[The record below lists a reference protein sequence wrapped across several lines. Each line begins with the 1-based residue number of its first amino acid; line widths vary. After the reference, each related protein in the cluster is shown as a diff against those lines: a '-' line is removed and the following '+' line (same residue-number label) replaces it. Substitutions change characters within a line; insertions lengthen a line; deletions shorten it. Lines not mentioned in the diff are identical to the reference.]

1 MRLELHRKLPADED
15 FRRQWNSLVQSMEQP
30 EVFYTW
36 EWTAAV
42 VRSCQ
47 QLRPLIFAAYRD
59 QTLVG
64 VVALEENR
72 DVTFLTAPTADYCDF
87 VSSPNDRREFVELVI
102 GELARQSLGSMKLS
116 NIPAASSSVPALR
129 PRNAYAQF
137 SRPAFTCA
145 QILLE
150 SPEQRTEAIAVAR
163 NSPKR
168 TARLSK
174 FGVIHIEHCTNW
186 EAFSGE
192 FPSFVKAHIAR
203 FVSQGRTSSLA
214 DPDRRRFV
222 EELGKLLSKQGS
234 LRCSVLRLGDKPV
247 AWHFGMAFQ
256 GKWFWYQPAFN
267 G

>member
-1 MRLELHRKLPADED
+1 MPA
-15 FRRQWNSLVQSMEQP
+15 
-30 EVFYTW
+30 T
-36 EWTAAV
+36 
-42 VRSCQ
+42 
-47 QLRPLIFAAYRD
+47 RPLIFAAYRD

-102 GELARQSLGSMKLS
+102 GELARQKLGSMKLS
-116 NIPAASSSVPALR
+116 NIPAASSSGTRIKA
-129 PRNAYAQF
+129 AQCLCPVF
-137 SRPAFTCA
+137 EACLSTAA

-163 NSPKR
+163 NSPKNHR
-168 TARLSK
+168 AVVK
-174 FGVIHIEHCTNW
+174 IWCVFCFEHYTNW

-203 FVSQGRTSSLA
+203 FVSQAQPAASQILIC
-214 DPDRRRFV
+214 RRFV

-234 LRCSVLRLGDKPV
+234 LRAVCCALGTSPLRGISGWSFPRKMVLVSAGI
-247 AWHFGMAFQ
+247 
-256 GKWFWYQPAFN
+256 QPLNA